1 MDWHSQV
8 SIIFEMLLQVQ
19 QFLSGMKWPFMIDGK
34 ELSKQ
39 YSLKLPIMVIMGDMP
54 FLNKLV
60 CFHGGF
66 SEISLAC

>member
-1 MDWHSQV
+1 
-8 SIIFEMLLQVQ
+8 
-19 QFLSGMKWPFMIDGK
+19 MIDGK

-60 CFHGGF
+60 CCCGGF
-66 SEISLAC
+66 SETSPTCQLCNIVLDDCDDQYEPYEVTDSHC